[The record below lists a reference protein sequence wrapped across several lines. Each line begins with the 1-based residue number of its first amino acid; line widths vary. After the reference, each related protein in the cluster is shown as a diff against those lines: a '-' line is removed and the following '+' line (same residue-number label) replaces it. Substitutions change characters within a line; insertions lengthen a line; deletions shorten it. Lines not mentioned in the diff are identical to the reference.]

1 MGVIVDNPITEDNIK
16 ELIEERRNV
25 YSNVDEAVAAFNREN
40 ELSKEY
46 NGRQVLELIQNADDA
61 NATEISIEI
70 DRKNHNLKVQNNGE
84 DFTYEGIKSIMIANL
99 SSKITSYYIGNKGL
113 GFRSLLAWSDD
124 VRILSAGFCFHFS
137 RDHARAVA
145 KEKMDIAKVCEERK
159 LSAGCCPFPML
170 GIPEFSGLDDKNL
183 GSCTIVIHYKDKY
196 EGEILEQIQS
206 IDESS
211 LFFLR
216 KVGKICIKDGEN
228 ERIVHISKKND
239 VIETSDNVWE
249 IKGCSGTLPNQ
260 FQDPNKSERKKYN
273 IQIAVP
279 KETQN
284 SSYPLYNF
292 LPTSE
297 TIHLP
302 FILHA
307 TLELSSSRNNINLCE
322 ENKFILGK
330 AAELISNYVD
340 TVLNNSPE
348 SSWYPYSLMTPQG
361 NSSNIIETS
370 LYDTIKSLR
379 DEKNILPTIQG
390 KYVGINDYYFN
401 DNEDSEFWLDFKHG
415 DILPHILRPKPENV
429 LIEIK
434 RIPDDVLAGSLN
446 DADLTISERAGLIDH
461 IIRKQMVNTKDLLT
475 LLIDENEEK
484 VKDGYTLFTPR
495 GESISYQIPDFVRI
509 QFLHPELF
517 RLLTENLMREN
528 FHKRFM
534 GDDKP
539 STSRWLSKALRDC
552 YIGQISDYD
561 IDQVLWVII
570 SQTNQLLLESSVE
583 LCHVYLKEMVKSI
596 SSIYFRK
603 DGTSGEGF
611 QKILEK
617 IKLIDSEGTTCD
629 ASKLLFDN
637 PLNRRIFGDNVH
649 YLACADFWDI
659 TDDPHLF
666 TEFFRKLGV
675 NAIIEINKVEDF
687 WNYCL
692 WLKKGKLVPDDLQ
705 HSPQHLFDHMKE
717 RTFPQIS
724 KQFKDAIRKM
734 SFGDVICLLS
744 DDSIYSMIGAR
755 QRLIFMER
763 PYCECE
769 TEYTYLRYQFLN
781 LPRVKNKVLPGEA
794 VLEELDEFVKE
805 LPSEKQTSL
814 LSYLTTNIRG
824 SEIQNV
830 VDVLN
835 EMSDKNI
842 HQRVARKVYKAIIDA
857 GVVLDGKNFK
867 LLTINKEGETS
878 YLPNTDVYYTD
889 NAVPQKIIESTGKSR
904 LCYASRA
911 GEDKVCRTF
920 GLQKLS
926 NIEPDD
932 VQKAEHPLSQEFK
945 RRIDSIK
952 PYVLLY
958 CLQNVNK
965 AEEKKALAGH
975 LRNSSIDIV
984 EHCSY
989 KIQGESLDLG
999 KDEFISKDSVY
1010 YANASGKYS
1019 IQELCDSVEFCTSIA
1034 EILSIICKV
1043 NGRNDSFMN
1052 LFQNISFMKQKIRS
1066 EFSED
1071 EIKEAKELMGM
1082 SREEL
1087 DFYHLLL
1094 GNEFSEDVDIQDIQS
1109 KICAVLE
1116 IESFPFEKVDFRRW
1130 IETPQSYELLEIVS
1144 KVKPDVIQSL
1154 DLSSLHKVKMN
1165 DIKREEKDKFIHTL
1179 WKKLSE
1185 APSRQKEYFDTIDD
1199 YDNVSIVGYEHGF
1212 FSREGYISLLQK
1224 VVSEKWGLILSEDIG
1239 HHGCLYPQCEEIF
1252 NELSSEEKSLL
1263 CFEGH
1268 EEEANSY
1275 KCRTDGV
1282 RIEEEK
1288 NLEDKAVQVTP
1299 IFVDYSKLSAR
1310 PAPSFNKSHGHGKGK
1325 VHSKSQDAKME
1336 KAGKRAELL
1345 VKHALENLGYSF
1357 KWRSGYSDHVEYRD
1371 DTLGYDFEY
1380 REVNANEDRFLEVKN
1395 FSSGGFLISANEMN
1409 TAKSPDKAGRYDI
1422 ALVDNGRVFIIKN
1435 FFNGNNFTKVDNEY
1449 AIYLDINQE

>member
-1 MGVIVDNPITEDNIK
+1 MRIAVDNSITVDNIK
-16 ELIEERRNV
+16 KLIGDRLVV

-137 RDHARAVA
+137 RDYARTVA
-145 KEKMDIAKVCEERK
+145 EEKMDIAKVCVERK

-170 GIPEFSGLDDKNL
+170 GIPEFSGLDDKTL

-249 IKGCSGTLPNQ
+249 IKGCSDTLPDQ

-370 LYDTIKSLR
+370 LYDKIKSLR
-379 DEKNILPTIQG
+379 DKKNILPTIQG

-401 DNEDSEFWLDFKHG
+401 DNEDSHFWLDFGHG
-415 DILPHILRPKPENV
+415 DILPHILQPKPEKV

-434 RIPDDVLAGSLN
+434 RIPDDVLARGLN
-446 DADLTISERAGLIDH
+446 NTELTIPERASLVDH
-461 IIRKQMVNTKDLLT
+461 IIRTQMVSKKDLLT
-475 LLIDENEEK
+475 LLIDEYGEK
-484 VKDGYTLFTPR
+484 VKEGYTLFTPG
-495 GESISYQIPDFVRI
+495 GESISYQIPYFVGI
-509 QFLHPELF
+509 QFLHPKLF
-517 RLLTENLMREN
+517 RQLTEKLSIDN
-528 FHKRFM
+528 FHERFKS
-534 GDDKP
+534 DDKT
-539 STSRWLSKALRDC
+539 SKSRWLSKALRDC
-552 YIGQISDYD
+552 NIGQISDYD
-561 IDQVLWVII
+561 IDQVLRVII
-570 SQTNQLLLESSVE
+570 DHTNRRLSGSSTDQDKVD
-583 LCHVYLKEMVKSI
+583 LKEMVKSI
-596 SSIYFRK
+596 FGIYSRS
-603 DGTSGEGF
+603 DENGGEGF
-611 QKILEK
+611 QKILEG
-617 IKLIDSEGTTCD
+617 IKLVDSKGATCE
-629 ASKLLFDN
+629 ASKLLFDT
-637 PLNRRIFGDNVH
+637 PLNKRIFGESVN
-649 YLACADFWDI
+649 YLAGEDFWDI

-666 TEFFRKLGV
+666 SEFFRKLGV
-675 NAIIEINKVEDF
+675 NAITEVSKVGDF
-687 WNYCL
+687 WKYCL
-692 WLKKGKLVPDDLQ
+692 WLKNGKLVPDDEQ
-705 HSPQHLFDHMKE
+705 HSPNRLFDHMSE
-717 RTFPQIS
+717 SLFLQIS
-724 KQFKDAIRKM
+724 AQFKAAIEKL
-734 SFGDVICLLS
+734 SLGDVLCLLS
-744 DDSIYSMIGAR
+744 DDSLYSMLGAR
-755 QRLIFMER
+755 QKLIFQQR
-763 PYCECE
+763 PYCEYE

-781 LPRVKNKVLPGEA
+781 LPRVKNKILPGEA
-794 VLEELDEFVKE
+794 ILGELDEFVKE
-805 LPSEKQTSL
+805 LPIEKQTTL
-814 LSYLTTNIRG
+814 LSYLTTNIKG
-824 SEIQNV
+824 SEIQSI

-835 EMSDKNI
+835 EMSAKNI

-857 GVVLDGKNFK
+857 GLVLEGKTFK

-932 VQKAEHPLSQEFK
+932 VQKTEHPLSQEFK

-1019 IQELCDSVEFCTSIA
+1019 IQELCDSVEFCTAIA

-1087 DFYHLLL
+1087 DFYRLVL
-1094 GNEFSEDVDIQDIQS
+1094 GNEFSEDVDIQGIQS
-1109 KICAVLE
+1109 KICDELIIA
-1116 IESFPFEKVDFRRW
+1116 SFPFGKVDFRRW

-1144 KVKPDVIQSL
+1144 KIKPEVFPFL
-1154 DLSSLHKVKMN
+1154 DLSSLHRIKIN
-1165 DIKREEKDKFIHTL
+1165 DIKREEKDKFIHAL
-1179 WKKLSE
+1179 WTKLSMLPDE
-1185 APSRQKEYFDTIDD
+1185 QEKYLESIDD
-1199 YDNVSIVGYEHGF
+1199 YDNVSIPCNEHTF
-1212 FSREGYISLLQK
+1212 YSREEYISLLQDAVFQNWSIK
-1224 VVSEKWGLILSEDIG
+1224 LSGDGER
-1239 HHGCLYPQCEEIF
+1239 HGCLYSQCEGIL
-1252 NELSSEEKSLL
+1252 NELSPEERSLL
-1263 CFEGH
+1263 CFKGH
-1268 EEEANSY
+1268 DEAANSY
-1275 KCRTDGV
+1275 VSRTTSTKMNA
-1282 RIEEEK
+1282 EK
-1288 NLEDKAVQVTP
+1288 DIVETATTIYLEILD
-1299 IFVDYSKLSAR
+1299 DSSLSAR
-1310 PAPSFNKSHGHGKGK
+1310 PAPSPNWHMRHKNWK

-1336 KAGKRAELL
+1336 RAGKRAELL
-1345 VKHALENLGYSF
+1345 VKQALESRGYSF
-1357 KWRSGYSDHVEYRD
+1357 KWRSGYSDQVEYRD

-1380 REVNANEDRFLEVKN
+1380 REKDANEDRFLEVKN
-1395 FSSGGFLISANEMN
+1395 YSGAGFLISANEMK
-1409 TAKSPDKAGRYDI
+1409 TALSPDKSERYDI
-1422 ALVDNGRVFIIKN
+1422 ALVSDGKVYIIKN
-1435 FFNGNNFTKVDNEY
+1435 FFKGRNFTKIDSEY
-1449 AIYLDINQE
+1449 AIYLNINA